1 MKENKELK
9 LKYQNSL
16 LENENIKKG
25 NLKEIE
31 NLKKENEDINSR
43 LMKLMSEVEEL
54 KKEKQNLLEQNNI
67 LNKEINQKKKNN
79 IKNFRN
85 KELIKGYNKY
95 PLNIF

>member
-31 NLKKENEDINSR
+31 NLKKENEDIIQSIF
-43 LMKLMSEVEEL
+43 SF
-54 KKEKQNLLEQNNI
+54 
-67 LNKEINQKKKNN
+67 
-79 IKNFRN
+79 IKNKIIITF
-85 KELIKGYNKY
+85 
-95 PLNIF
+95 